1 MTRYL
6 LAGGG
11 TAGHVNP
18 LLAVADRIVEREPD
32 ASVSVLGTNE
42 GLESRLVPQRGYE
55 LVVVP
60 KLPFP
65 RRPNG
70 AALRFPREFLR
81 SVALIRAIIRE
92 RDVEVVAGFGGYVS
106 APAYVAARRERI
118 PFVIH
123 EANAKPGIANRLGSR
138 LSSYVGVAF
147 RGTNLPHARFVGMPL
162 RREIERLDRASA
174 RPGAIGFFGLDEA
187 RPTLLV
193 TGGSQGARHL
203 NETVL
208 SAVANILAAGWQVL
222 HIVGERFELE
232 LPELPH
238 YHPLAYCDRMDLA
251 LAATDLAVARAGS
264 ATVSEL
270 TALAIPAVYVPLAF
284 GNGEQR
290 LNAQEAV
297 QAGAADLVENAEF
310 TPQWVQDRLVPLLH
324 DSARLTRMSEC
335 ARSIGVLDG
344 ADRTVELV
352 QDALRGRVH

>member
-18 LLAVADRIVEREPD
+18 LLAVADRIMEREPD
-32 ASVSVLGTNE
+32 AVVSVLGTTE
-42 GLESRLVPQRGYE
+42 GLESRLVPQRGYD

-70 AALRFPREFLR
+70 AAVRFPREFLR
-81 SVALIRAIIRE
+81 SVARIRAIIRE
-92 RDVEVVAGFGGYVS
+92 RDIEVVVGFGGYVS
-106 APAYVAARRERI
+106 APAYVAARREHL
-118 PFVIH
+118 PLVIH

-138 LSSYVGVAF
+138 LSRYVGVAF
-147 RGTNLPHARFVGMPL
+147 RGTPLRHARFVGMPL
-162 RREIERLDRASA
+162 RREIERLDRASRRA
-174 RPGAIGFFGLDEA
+174 EAFAFFGLDDS

-193 TGGSQGARHL
+193 TGGSQGAKHL

-208 SAVANILAAGWQVL
+208 AAAADIVAAGWQVL
-222 HIVGERFELE
+222 HIAGERFDLE
-232 LPELPH
+232 VPELSH
-238 YHPLAYCDRMDLA
+238 YLLLAYCDRMDLA
-251 LAATDLAVARAGS
+251 LAATDLALSRAGS

-284 GNGEQR
+284 GNGEQK
-290 LNAQEAV
+290 LNAAEAV
-297 QAGAADLVENAEF
+297 RAGAARLVENAQF
-310 TPQWVQDRLVPLLH
+310 TPGWVTAELMPLLG
-324 DSARLTRMSEC
+324 DREERGRMSEK

-344 ADRTVELV
+344 ADRTVALV
-352 QDALRGRVH
+352 GDALAGRVH

>member
-18 LLAVADRIVEREPD
+18 LLAVADRIMEREPD
-32 ASVSVLGTNE
+32 AVISVLGTNE

-65 RRPNG
+65 RRVNG
-70 AALRFPREFLR
+70 AALHFPGEFLR
-81 SVALIRAIIRE
+81 SVVLIRKIISE
-92 RDVEVVAGFGGYVS
+92 RKVDVVVGFGGYVS
-106 APAYVAARRERI
+106 APAYVAARREHI
-118 PFVIH
+118 PLVIH

-138 LSSYVGVAF
+138 LSRYVGVAF
-147 RGTNLPHARFVGMPL
+147 KGTRLPHSRFVGMPL
-162 RREIERLDRASA
+162 RREIERLDRAAVRAEASD
-174 RPGAIGFFGLDEA
+174 FFGLDGA
-187 RPTLLV
+187 RPTLLI

-208 SAVANILAAGWQVL
+208 AAAADILAAEWQIL
-222 HIVGERFELE
+222 HIVGERSELE
-232 LPELPH
+232 PPQLPG
-238 YHPLAYCDRMDLA
+238 YHVLAYCDRMDLA

-270 TALAIPAVYVPLAF
+270 TALAIPTVYVPLAF

-297 QAGAADLVENAEF
+297 QSGAADVVDNAAF
-310 TPQWVQDRLVPLLH
+310 TPLWVREKLVPLLR
-324 DSARLTRMSEC
+324 DRTRLARMSEQ

-352 QDALRGRVH
+352 LDALRRRVH